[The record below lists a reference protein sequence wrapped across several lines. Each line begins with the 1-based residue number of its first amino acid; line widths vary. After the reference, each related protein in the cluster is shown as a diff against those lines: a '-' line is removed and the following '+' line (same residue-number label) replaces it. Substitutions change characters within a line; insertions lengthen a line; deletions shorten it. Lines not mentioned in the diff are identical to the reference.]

1 MTVDRDEANALL
13 NDVAGIEDRVRELL
27 IYSRVSD
34 YLFLWGVIW
43 LGGFT
48 ANYFLRDSSGP
59 LWIGLQLAGLA
70 GTVIVVTRHM
80 RYRPEGERNYFVVL
94 RAAISMLA
102 IVGFGTLWLALLDM
116 GWREQITF
124 WPTLLAFLLFM
135 FGLWVGRSLAIAAV
149 VLFVLALTG
158 YFVAGNYLHLWMAA
172 VVGGGMIA
180 GGFWLRR

>member
-48 ANYFLRDSSGP
+48 ANYFLRDSTM
-59 LWIGLQLAGLA
+59 LWLGLQVAGLI
-70 GTVIVVTRHM
+70 GTVAIVSSHM
-80 RYRPEGERNYFVVL
+80 RSRAEINYFVIA
-94 RAAISMLA
+94 RAALSVVA
-102 IVGFGTLWLALLDM
+102 IVAFGTFWSSLLDM

-149 VLFVLALTG
+149 VLFALALTG
-158 YFVAGNYLHLWMAA
+158 YFVAGTYLHLWMAA